1 MFLFT
6 SGNFRSS
13 AWQFLHDEG
22 TWYGTYG
29 NSYRSFLSQEGYL
42 GAKLN
47 S

>member
-13 AWQFLHDEG
+13 AWQFLHEEG
-22 TWYGTYG
+22 TWYGS
-29 NSYRSFLSQEGYL
+29 SYRSFLSQEGYL